1 MADRNY
7 YDVIKV
13 FFTYMYVDID
23 NGLNEILLVFI
34 IITKIL

>member
-1 MADRNY
+1 MVDRNY

-13 FFTYMYVDID
+13 FFIYMYVDIY

-34 IITKIL
+34 SIIKIF

>member
-13 FFTYMYVDID
+13 FFTDMYVDIY

-34 IITKIL
+34 SIIKIL

>member
-7 YDVIKV
+7 YDVKKV
-13 FFTYMYVDID
+13 FFTYMYVDIY

-34 IITKIL
+34 SITKIL